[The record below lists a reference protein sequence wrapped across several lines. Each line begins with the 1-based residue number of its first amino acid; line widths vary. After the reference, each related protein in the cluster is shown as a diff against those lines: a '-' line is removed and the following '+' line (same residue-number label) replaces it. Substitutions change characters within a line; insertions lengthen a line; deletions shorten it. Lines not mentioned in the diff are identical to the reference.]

1 MDDLVQRYPENLVV
15 GQLRRLYKR
24 EIERVVEEIGD
35 LLPGYRARVDETTY
49 ELERAK
55 VMLVKAYGREG
66 TLGVRGLEASLKYLL
81 KTQRALN
88 EAASPDGGAQRA
100 ARTG

>member
-15 GQLRRLYKR
+15 GQLRQLYKR
-24 EIERVVEEIGD
+24 EIERVIEEIGD
-35 LLPGYRARVDETTY
+35 LLPDYRARVDENTY

-66 TLGVRGLEASLKYLL
+66 TLGIHGLEASLKYLL
-81 KTQRALN
+81 KTQRVLT
-88 EAASPDGGAQRA
+88 EAVRPDSGAQRA